1 MRPQTSSPAVLRRY
15 ALAVAFVT
23 LPLAAS
29 AQGAGQVRGVV
40 RDSASGGPVA
50 GAVVVAYGDGRGAVA
65 RTLTD
70 EAGRYRL
77 VPTAAPQSLR
87 VMRIGF
93 RPREV
98 MVPTGGP
105 DRVLDVVL
113 TTIPTLLERVQV
125 VAGASGCPRAP
136 DAARAGGLLDQ
147 ARAAL
152 LATVVAREAAPAT
165 VTRTMFERRMDA
177 NGERIESQRVR
188 LETAERATVSFNAV
202 QPASDLAARGFSAV
216 EEGRRAFYGPDADVL
231 LDDGFARAY
240 CFSLAVRDSAR
251 PGLAGIAFAPAS
263 TREGRVDIRGTLWVD
278 TIARRLSHVEFR
290 YLGVDRLSE
299 GFGAGGRV
307 AFREVV
313 PGIVMIDRWSLRL
326 VGGLA
331 PDALA
336 SAEPAI
342 ARAYEISEVGGELAE
357 ARWPDGRLWRSSLGT
372 LRLTATTSTGDVAA
386 GIAVELAG
394 TSYAAT
400 TDSAGRAE
408 FRRLV
413 PGPYTLAVTE
423 ARLATIGLT
432 VPTQLVFTAVR
443 DSVHAATVVLPTSE
457 EFVRSL
463 CPRGGRETDNSA
475 LLIGRVGD
483 ADGAPALN
491 ARWSI
496 ARGGQSGWT
505 TVSEGRSTAG
515 GLFALCRGLQRGETV
530 QVKAWRDRE
539 APAVSVRVLAD
550 ALTVIP
556 VRLPAA
562 GAARARGGTT
572 ALLRGAV
579 RDSSTGA
586 TVPGAFVELV
596 GTARSAISDSA
607 GTFSLGA
614 VAPGDYTAEVRTALL
629 DSLGAVGR
637 LTFTLTG
644 AGAPVNLFVPAPR
657 EIVVA
662 MCGPALT
669 AGAGVVI
676 GEVRA
681 PSDGVSPAGVRVV
694 AEWSDELPAPG
705 SAPPR
710 LQWLRTRADAN
721 GRFRLCGV
729 PARTALTLR
738 AQPDSGSTL
747 AARPRAVRVDS
758 GRVFAHA
765 EVMLEAGLVVGA
777 AFTGVVVADTGEG
790 TLAGAEP
797 GVAGAE
803 VSLPGISRVAVTN
816 ADGTFRINDLPPGVH
831 QVTIRR
837 AGFIPI
843 TADVGFVQNH
853 TVEQRIVLGREAAAL
868 LAVTVVNA
876 PTVNPEFDQNR
887 RLGLGKFLTRV
898 EFDKLA
904 GRKLGDVIA
913 MVPSL
918 GVTAQQGTGGHA
930 WIVGRR
936 IATKLSPHIGELP
949 AGAAGATDPSVN
961 ARSACGLWPVGGL
974 SPACSFTKDDLRDL
988 GIYCPTAGEELQGI
1002 GCACYAQVWVDGR
1015 LMNRERPTEP
1025 FDLNSIAPEQLEAL
1039 EWYASPSQTP
1049 ARYSSLNSP
1058 CGVMVLWTRRH

>member
-1 MRPQTSSPAVLRRY
+1 MLRRY
-15 ALAVAFVT
+15 SLAAALLT
-23 LPLAAS
+23 LPPAAA
-29 AQGAGQVRGVV
+29 AQGGGQVRGVV
-40 RDSASGGPVA
+40 RDSASGVPVA
-50 GAVVVAYGDGRGAVA
+50 GAVVVAYGDGREAVA

-77 VPTAAPQSLR
+77 VPTAEPQSLR
-87 VMRIGF
+87 AMRIGF

-98 MVPTGGP
+98 IVPSGGS

-125 VAGASGCPRAP
+125 VAGGSGCPRAP
-136 DAARAGGLLDQ
+136 EAARAGGLLDQ

-165 VTRTMFERRMDA
+165 ITRALFERRMDA

-202 QPASDLAARGFSAV
+202 QPGSDLATRGFSAV
-216 EEGRRAFYGPDADVL
+216 EEERRAFYGPDADVL

-251 PGLAGIAFAPAS
+251 PDLAGIAFAPAT
-263 TREGRVDIRGTLWVD
+263 TREGRVDIRGVLWVD

-307 AFREVV
+307 EFREVV

-336 SAEPAI
+336 SAVPAP
-342 ARAYEISEVGGELAE
+342 ARTYEISEVGGELVE

-372 LRLTATTSTGDVAA
+372 LRLTAATRAGDVAA

-394 TSYAAT
+394 SSYAAT

-413 PGPYTLAVTE
+413 PGPYTLAVRE

-432 VPTQLVFTAVR
+432 VPTQLSFTAVR
-443 DSVHAATVVLPTSE
+443 DSVHVATVVLPTAG
-457 EFVRSL
+457 EFIRTL
-463 CPRGGRETDNSA
+463 CPRGGEETDDSA

-483 ADGAPALN
+483 ADGAPSLN

-505 TVSEGRSTAG
+505 IVSEGRSTAG
-515 GLFALCRGLQRGETV
+515 GLFALCRGLRRGETV
-530 QVKAWRDRE
+530 QVKAWRGRE
-539 APAVSVRVLAD
+539 APAVAVRMLAD
-550 ALTVIP
+550 AMTVIP
-556 VRLPAA
+556 VRLPAPLA
-562 GAARARGGTT
+562 VNARSGTT
-572 ALLRGAV
+572 VLLRGVV
-579 RDSSTGA
+579 RDSSAGT
-586 TVPGAFVELV
+586 TVPGAFIELV
-596 GTARSAISDSA
+596 GAARSAISDSA

-614 VAPGDYTAEVRTALL
+614 VAPGDYTAEIRTALL

-637 LTFTLTG
+637 RTFTVTG
-644 AGAPVNLFVPAPR
+644 AGAPVDLYVPAPR
-657 EIVVA
+657 DIAVA
-662 MCGPALT
+662 MCGPTAT
-669 AGAGVVI
+669 AGAGVVT
-676 GEVRA
+676 GVVRP
-681 PSDGVSPAGVRVV
+681 PSDRASPATVRVV
-694 AEWSDELPAPG
+694 AEWSVEQSAPG
-705 SAPPR
+705 SAPSR
-710 LQWLRTRADAN
+710 LQWIRTRADAN

-729 PARTALTLR
+729 PAGTALTLR
-738 AQPDSGSTL
+738 AQLDSGSTL
-747 AARPRAVRVDS
+747 AARPLAVRVDS

-765 EVMLEAGLVVGA
+765 EVTLEAGLVVGA
-777 AFTGVVVADTGEG
+777 AFAGVVVADTGEG
-790 TLAGAEP
+790 TLAGSEP
-797 GVAGAE
+797 GVAGVE
-803 VSLPGISRVAVTN
+803 VSLPGIGRVAVTN

-853 TVEQRIVLGREAAAL
+853 TVEQRIVLGRAAAAL
-868 LAVTVVNA
+868 LAVTVVDA
-876 PTVNPEFDQNR
+876 PTVNPEFDQHR
-887 RLGLGKFLTRV
+887 RLGLGEFLTRA
-898 EFDKLA
+898 EFDKHA
-904 GRKLGDVIA
+904 GRKLGDVMA

-918 GVTAQQGTGGHA
+918 GVVTQQGTGGHA
-930 WIVGRR
+930 WIVGKR
-936 IATKLSPHIGELP
+936 IAAKLSPRIGELP
-949 AGAAGATDPSVN
+949 ANAAGATDQSVN
-961 ARSACGLWPVGGL
+961 ARKACGLWPVGGV
-974 SPACSFTKDDLRDL
+974 SPACSFTKDDLRNL

-1002 GCACYAQVWVDGR
+1002 ACACYAQVWMDGR
-1015 LMNRERPTEP
+1015 LMNGKRPTEP
-1025 FDLNSIAPEQLEAL
+1025 FDLNSIATEQLEAL